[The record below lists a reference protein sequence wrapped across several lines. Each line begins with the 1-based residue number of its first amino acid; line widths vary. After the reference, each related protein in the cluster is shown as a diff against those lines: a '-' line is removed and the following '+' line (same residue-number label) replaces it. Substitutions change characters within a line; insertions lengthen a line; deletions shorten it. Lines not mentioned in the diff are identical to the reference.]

1 MTDKQIIET
10 KKMKGLNEYS
20 LKEFQEME
28 NFHENSLFDQV
39 IIVPMN
45 RIHDSGY
52 RCMKFILAD
61 HGDIVGVVSGWSD
74 VVAPNGFYNA
84 THLSMDCLKKSRCV
98 RIMLDGL
105 YKADDF
111 IGSDFLFYKED

>member
-1 MTDKQIIET
+1 
-10 KKMKGLNEYS
+10 MKGLNEYS
-20 LKEFQEME
+20 IKEFRDME

-61 HGDIVGVVSGWSD
+61 HGDIVGVVGGWSD
-74 VVAPNGFYNA
+74 VVHPNGFCKVPD
-84 THLSMDCLKKSRCV
+84 THLSMDCLKKSKCI
-98 RIMLDGL
+98 RIMLGGF

-111 IGSDFLFYKED
+111 IGSDFLFYKVD